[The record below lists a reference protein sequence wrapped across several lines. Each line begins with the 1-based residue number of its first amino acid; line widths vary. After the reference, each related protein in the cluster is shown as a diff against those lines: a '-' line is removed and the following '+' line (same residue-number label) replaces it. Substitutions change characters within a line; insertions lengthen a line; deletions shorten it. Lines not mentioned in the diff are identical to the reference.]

1 MPPPASADLAAWN
14 AAQTGRDP
22 ADILAWAAQ
31 AFPGRVAFASSLGL
45 EDQAIT
51 HLIATAKLPI
61 PVFTLDTGRLFP
73 ETYDLIAATRERY
86 GIDIRVLFPRTEAV
100 EQYVAAHG
108 IDGYRRSVELRKACC
123 GIRKIEPLRRALSNL
138 DAWVCGLRR
147 DQSITRTAVAEVE
160 WDAGNGL
167 VKVNPL
173 AAWSEGRLRA
183 FIAAERI
190 PVNVLHERGFPS
202 IGCACCTRAIQP
214 GEGIRAGRWW
224 WEEPEHK
231 ECGLHNR
238 PGKPAP

>member
-1 MPPPASADLAAWN
+1 MATPADITAWN

-22 ADILAWAAQ
+22 ADILAWAAST
-31 AFPGRVAFASSLGL
+31 FPGRVAFASSLGL

-61 PVFTLDTGRLFP
+61 PIFTLDTGRLFP
-73 ETYDLIAATRERY
+73 ETYDLIAATRARY
-86 GIDIRVLFPRTEAV
+86 GLDIRVLFPQTAAV
-100 EQYVAAHG
+100 EQYVTANG

-123 GIRKIEPLRRALSNL
+123 GVRKIEPLKRALSGL

-147 DQSITRTAVAEVE
+147 DQGVTRTAVAEVE
-160 WDAGNGL
+160 WDGGNQL
-167 VKVNPL
+167 AKINPL
-173 AAWSEGRLRA
+173 AAWSEDRLRA
-183 FIAAERI
+183 FIAQHRI

-202 IGCACCTRAIQP
+202 IGCACCTRAIAP
-214 GEGIRAGRWW
+214 GEDVRAGRWW

-238 PGKPAP
+238 PKKPAAS